1 MSLKF
6 KEAMETCESEK
17 PNHGAFQRSCCSE
30 KLKFRRQRR
39 QANDALFAELTSSF
53 AVPLK
58 VRVVLDVE
66 YEYEGTFVQAS
77 TNKCSLGSTFPPS
90 SKGTGLGLWF
100 IDRHFGLDA
109 RKILD
114 WITYKSRTSDTIRE

>member
-66 YEYEGTFVQAS
+66 YEYKLARINARKYFRTKVLSYFRKYE
-77 TNKCSLGSTFPPS
+77 STFES
-90 SKGTGLGLWF
+90 TFEGIYVCYIAQS
-100 IDRHFGLDA
+100 
-109 RKILD
+109 
-114 WITYKSRTSDTIRE
+114 

>member
-66 YEYEGTFVQAS
+66 YEYKLARINATFGTFV
-77 TNKCSLGSTFPPS
+77 GSTKVLSKVRKYESTKVLSYESTFVPS
-90 SKGTGLGLWF
+90 KVPSGVSMCAT
-100 IDRHFGLDA
+100 
-109 RKILD
+109 
-114 WITYKSRTSDTIRE
+114 